1 MHLPDLSR
9 WRLAGVTALACATV
23 VLPMAAF
30 AATASPAAAT
40 KAAATA
46 DAATADAST
55 PRCGTAGLV
64 VWMTYDQGAAGTFYY
79 TLHFTN
85 LSGHACTLRGHP
97 GISAVSLSGTRIG
110 EPAGW
115 TRPGNGKLLTV
126 RLRSGATATA
136 TLALTDVG
144 VFSPA
149 DCRQVTAA
157 GLRVYPPGQRTS
169 KVAPYPFGACSAAQV
184 FMSVGIVQ

>member
-23 VLPMAAF
+23 VLPMAAL

-40 KAAATA
+40 AAT
-46 DAATADAST
+46 SR
-55 PRCGTAGLV
+55 PRCGTADLV

-97 GISAVSLSGTRIG
+97 GVSAVNLRGGRIG
-110 EPAGW
+110 EPANW
-115 TRPGNGKLLTV
+115 IRPGNGKLLTV

-144 VFSPA
+144 VFSRA
-149 DCRQVTAA
+149 DCRPVTAA
-157 GLRVYPPGQRTS
+157 GLRVYPPNQRTS
-169 KVAPYPFGACSAAQV
+169 RVVPYPLGACSAAQV
-184 FMSVGIVQ
+184 FMGVGIVQ

>member
-1 MHLPDLSR
+1 MKLPDLSR

-30 AATASPAAAT
+30 AATASPAAPT
-40 KAAATA
+40 TAARCATA
-46 DAATADAST
+46 D
-55 PRCGTAGLV
+55 LV
-64 VWMTYDQGAAGTFYY
+64 VWMTYDQGATGTLYY

-97 GISAVSLSGTRIG
+97 GVSAVSVRGSHIG
-110 EPAGW
+110 QPAGW
-115 TRPGNGKLLTV
+115 IRPGNGKLLTV
-126 RLRSGATATA
+126 RLRSGASATA

-144 VFSPA
+144 VFSTA

-157 GLRVYPPGQRTS
+157 GLRVYPPGQRRS
-169 KVAPYPFGACSAAQV
+169 RVVPYPLGACSTAQA
-184 FMSVGIVQ
+184 FLGVGIVQ

>member
-1 MHLPDLSR
+1 MKLPDLSR

-40 KAAATA
+40 G
-46 DAATADAST
+46 T
-55 PRCGTAGLV
+55 PRCGTADLV
-64 VWMTYDQGAAGTFYY
+64 VWMTYDQAAAGTMYY

-97 GISAVSLSGTRIG
+97 GISAVSLRGSRIG
-110 EPAGW
+110 QPAGW
-115 TRPGNGKLLTV
+115 IRPGNGKLLTV
-126 RLRSGATATA
+126 RLRNGATATA

-144 VFSPA
+144 VFGRA

-157 GLRVYPPGQRTS
+157 GLRVYPPGQRRS
-169 KVAPYPFGACSAAQV
+169 RAVSYPLRACSATTQG
-184 FMSVGIVQ
+184 FLGVGIVQ